1 MKFALLTT
9 SLLTMAAVLSAG
21 PINQGPP
28 AGSIL
33 DLGGTAIP
41 ASGTVQ
47 QYTINFT
54 ATLANTTLTFA
65 IREDPGF
72 ISLENTTLLDVTTG
86 NTPVASYLNGDFSG
100 GTYTSNGN
108 ASTPVDWV
116 FSNVFG
122 ASFSGVV
129 DGSANCATGA
139 ANCWYDGS
147 VQAYD
152 EISQTFATVVGQTYH
167 LSFFVGDNGG
177 LTTFSD
183 LSTNG
188 DTVDTGGNGDDVLVY
203 AQGTIPNL
211 NAPEPA
217 TYGLVGLGLVG
228 VGVIRARRS
237 RKA

>member
-9 SLLTMAAVLSAG
+9 SFLTMAAVASAG
-21 PINQGPP
+21 PINLGPP
-28 AGSIL
+28 AGALL
-33 DLGGTAIP
+33 DLNGDPISHGSFT
-41 ASGTVQ
+41 
-47 QYTINFT
+47 QYSVNFT
-54 ATLANTTLTFA
+54 ATLTSTAITFA
-65 IREDPGF
+65 IREDPAF
-72 ISLENTTLLDVTTG
+72 IFLENTSVVDTTTSSGNLL
-86 NTPVASYLNGDFSG
+86 LNGDFG
-100 GTYTSNGN
+100 LGTVGSL
-108 ASTPVDWV
+108 PLDWT
-116 FSNVFG
+116 FANVNG

-129 DGSANCATGA
+129 DASNSGSACGSTPASPVT
-139 ANCWYDGS
+139 NCWYDGS

-152 EISQTFATVVGQTYH
+152 TISQTIATTIGNQYQI
-167 LSFFVGDNGG
+167 SFFVEDNGS

-188 DTVDTGGNGDDVLVY
+188 DTTDTGGNGADVVVY
-203 AQGTIPNL
+203 GGAPVNL